1 MTCLGNRSKGSNTT
15 SDLPLALVDA
25 LIRLTHL
32 DTVSDV
38 LVLGV
43 GSIPSIGHVPLV
55 ETEGSTWL
63 QALVDLSVDTLE
75 GRSVASS
82 LNSVDWNQ
90 LDSIRTRELLTSI
103 EGVLSEGLAQLHEVT
118 LLERDS
124 VAQTSLGG
132 LLGSSV
138 DLEIVV
144 VDTDNGSIGES
155 SNLTSGSTNTT
166 TDIED
171 LHTGSDVDLS
181 SEVVFLSCEL
191 IISR

>member
-1 MTCLGNRSKGSNTT
+1 
-15 SDLPLALVDA
+15 
-25 LIRLTHL
+25 
-32 DTVSDV
+32 
-38 LVLGV
+38 VLGV

-103 EGVLSEGLAQLHEVT
+103 EGVLSEGLAQLHEIT
-118 LLERDS
+118 LLERNF
-124 VAQTSLGG
+124 VTQTSLGG
-132 LLGSSV
+132 LLCSSV

>member
-1 MTCLGNRSKGSNTT
+1 M
-15 SDLPLALVDA
+15 
-25 LIRLTHL
+25 
-32 DTVSDV
+32 
-38 LVLGV
+38 LGV

-63 QALVDLSVDTLE
+63 QALVDFSVDTLE
-75 GRSVASS
+75 GRSVASG

-103 EGVLSEGLAQLHEVT
+103 EGVLSESLAQLHEIT
-118 LLERDS
+118 LLERDL
-124 VAQTSLGG
+124 VTQTSLGG

-191 IISR
+191 IISM

>member
-1 MTCLGNRSKGSNTT
+1 M
-15 SDLPLALVDA
+15 
-25 LIRLTHL
+25 
-32 DTVSDV
+32 
-38 LVLGV
+38 LGV

-63 QALVDLSVDTLE
+63 QALVNFSVDTLE
-75 GRSVASS
+75 GRSVASG

-103 EGVLSEGLAQLHEVT
+103 EGVLSESLAQLHEIT
-118 LLERDS
+118 LLERDL
-124 VAQTSLGG
+124 VTQTSLGG

-191 IISR
+191 IISM